1 MTYGITTEKEY
12 KTGKEIRKDIGL
24 QLDYD
29 VQ

>member
-1 MTYGITTEKEY
+1 MTYVITTEKEY
-12 KTGKEIRKDIGL
+12 KTAKEIRKDIRL